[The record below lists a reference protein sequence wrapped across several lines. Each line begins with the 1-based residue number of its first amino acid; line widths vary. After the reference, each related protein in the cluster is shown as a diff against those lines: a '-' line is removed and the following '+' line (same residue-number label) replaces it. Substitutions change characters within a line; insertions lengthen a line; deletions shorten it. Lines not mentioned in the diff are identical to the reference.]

1 MAAFMDTSTAGER
14 VDALSKAIFESDG
27 GMMSGRFDDLMEG
40 VLKTRE
46 VEGEDKV
53 VSLAEAIARFV
64 KPGAGIHLAATHSA
78 PGAAIYEIV
87 RQFHGTN
94 PGFTLI
100 MRGIRDTVSLLI
112 HLGLVKKVITAFSG
126 NVYPWYSPNPVTQKA
141 YVRREVE
148 LEDWSIL
155 TLPLRLMAG
164 ALGVGAMP
172 TTSLI
177 GSSMALRNKDAFTV
191 IDDPF
196 DAGRKIG
203 LVKALNP
210 DIAIVHAIAAD
221 REGNAILTAPYS
233 ESLWGAKASTGGVL
247 VTTEKIVST
256 DFIRRHSHLVKLPAY
271 MVKSVSLAP
280 MGAHP
285 GGVWNQGIPECDAYA
300 EDYEFM
306 TAFNK
311 LLKDPQALDAWIG
324 EWVHACP
331 TFADYLAKLGG
342 ERIAALKS
350 KADPDAWRGE
360 FDCRASE
367 VSVEDKANAV
377 ETMVVM
383 AARELAAHVLRSRHK
398 TMLAGAGTAN
408 LAAWLAKYELQKR
421 DYIVELLVELGY
433 FGNSPRPGEPFLL
446 NFGNFPTCKMLTET
460 LDTLGVFTCG
470 ATNQCIGVLG
480 GGQID
485 KFGNINSHWMSDD
498 VYVTGSGGAND
509 VATGARETMVVMQQ
523 SRQRFLEQVPFITA
537 PGERV
542 KTVVST
548 LGVFEK
554 PDGGREFILTKY
566 FKDARGSSAEDAI
579 RKIRENCGWN
589 LQVAREPEGVSLP
602 TPDELALLRIFD
614 PQKFY
619 LKTR

>member
-1 MAAFMDTSTAGER
+1 
-14 VDALSKAIFESDG
+14 
-27 GMMSGRFDDLMEG
+27 MMSGRFDDLIEG
-40 VLKTRE
+40 VLKIRE
-46 VEGEDKV
+46 DEGEDKV
-53 VSLAEAIARFV
+53 MSLTEAIARFV
-64 KPGAGIHLAATHSA
+64 KPGASIHLAATHSA

-100 MRGIRDTVSLLI
+100 MRGIRDTVSILI

-141 YVRREVE
+141 YVHREVD

-164 ALGVGAMP
+164 ALGVGVMP

-177 GSSMALRNKDAFTV
+177 GSTMALRNKEAFTV

-196 DAGRKIG
+196 GSGKKIG

-210 DIAIVHAIAAD
+210 DIAIVHGIAAD
-221 REGNAILTAPYS
+221 REGNTILTAPYS

-247 VTTEKIVST
+247 VTAEKIVSS

-271 MVKSVSLAP
+271 MVKSVSLTP
-280 MGAHP
+280 FGAHP
-285 GGVWNQGIPECDAYA
+285 GGVWNQGIGECEAYA
-300 EDYEFM
+300 EDYDFM
-306 TAFNK
+306 TGFNK
-311 LLKDPQALDAWIG
+311 LLKDPQALDDWIR
-324 EWVHACP
+324 EWVLECP

-342 ERIAALKS
+342 GRIASLKS
-350 KADPDAWRGE
+350 KADPDAWL
-360 FDCRASE
+360 SE
-367 VSVEDKANAV
+367 LTLHENNISTENAANPA

-383 AARELAAHVLRSRHK
+383 AARELASRVLRNQYK

-408 LAAWLAKYELQKR
+408 LAAWLAKYELQKQ

-433 FGNSPRPGEPFLL
+433 FGNSPRPAEPFLL

-470 ATNQCIGVLG
+470 RTNRCIGVLG

-509 VATGARETMVVMQQ
+509 VATGAQETMVVMQQ

-542 KTVVST
+542 KTLVSS
-548 LGVFEK
+548 LGIFEK
-554 PDGGREFILTKY
+554 PGDGREFVLTKY
-566 FKDARGSSAEDAI
+566 FTDGRGATAEDAI
-579 RKIRENCGWN
+579 RKIKENCGWN
-589 LQVAREPEGVSLP
+589 LQVAREPEAVGLP
-602 TPDELALLRIFD
+602 TPGELKLLRIFD